1 MSGSVQWPNIAVTS
15 LSIRDFRGIAALD
28 LDFLG
33 PDGHPNSLVVLAGPH
48 GCGKTAVLEA
58 ALLLVGGSELLVGR
72 KDEFAIRR
80 GASDYSIR
88 ATIKTGVDGFTNRH
102 QSSRPLLQL
111 PKVQ

>member
-1 MSGSVQWPNIAVTS
+1 VCGSVQSPNIAVTS

-28 LDFLG
+28 LDFMG
-33 PDGHPNSLVVLAGPH
+33 PDGHPNSLVVLAGPN

-80 GASDYSIR
+80 GPRIIQFRRRS
-88 ATIKTGVDGFTNRH
+88 KTELRDSPTDTN
-102 QSSRPLLQL
+102 LQGRSFNY
-111 PKVQ
+111 PRQ